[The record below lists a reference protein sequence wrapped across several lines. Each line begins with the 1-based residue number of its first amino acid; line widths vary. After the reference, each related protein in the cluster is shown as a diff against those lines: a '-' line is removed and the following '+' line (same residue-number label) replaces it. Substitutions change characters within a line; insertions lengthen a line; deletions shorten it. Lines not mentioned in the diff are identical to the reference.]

1 VLLIRLA
8 GFFFAFV
15 QITLA
20 LRLLIPF
27 VTVPDALEDF
37 VPPLL
42 VMTDWWLAPFN
53 FLLER
58 LDVLGVEVTL
68 PTAVVD
74 GEIVVPTEFEPAV
87 VVAMVG
93 WAIIAA
99 FFLFVLRLIFR
110 PFG

>member
-1 VLLIRLA
+1 MLLVRLA
-8 GFFFAFV
+8 GIFFAIV
-15 QITLA
+15 QISLA

-27 VTVPDALEDF
+27 VTVPAALEEF

-53 FLLER
+53 ALIDR
-58 LDVLGVEVTL
+58 LDVLGVNVEL

-74 GEIVVPTEFEPAV
+74 GQVVVPTEFEPAV
-87 VVAMVG
+87 VVAMIG

-99 FFLFVLRLIFR
+99 FALFVLRLIFR
-110 PFG
+110 PGG